1 MSGKETMSIMKL
13 EQLKEMMLKHLV
25 ECGKSG
31 NMKLIKSCVDMLE
44 FMTGPDAQPAPPRDA
59 QASDAVAAIR
69 NMIEESRNKTKAG
82 HKYAVLP
89 EFYKKYTELSGKKF
103 ILPPGMKLKDYIG
116 QFKEFKLFL
125 FEGER
130 QTAMFVRLAVPADS
144 SDVDGW

>member
-1 MSGKETMSIMKL
+1 MSGKKTTSPDAMKL
-13 EQLKEMMLKHLV
+13 EQLEKKMRKHLV

-44 FMTGPDAQPAPPRDA
+44 FMTGPDAQ
-59 QASDAVAAIR
+59 ASAAVAAVR
-69 NMIEESRNKTKAG
+69 DMIKESGNKTEAG
-82 HKYAVLP
+82 HKYAGLH
-89 EFYKKYTELSGKKF
+89 EFNVKYKKLSGKKF

-116 QFKEFKLFL
+116 QFKEFTLFR

-130 QTAMFVRLAVPADS
+130 QTAMFVRLAVPAYS

>member
-31 NMKLIKSCVDMLE
+31 NMELIKSCMAMLE
-44 FMTGPDAQPAPPRDA
+44 FMTGTAAQPGPPRDA
-59 QASDAVAAIR
+59 QASDAATAIR
-69 NMIEESRNKTKAG
+69 NMIEESGNKTEAG
-82 HKYAVLP
+82 HKYAGLH
-89 EFYKKYTELSGKKF
+89 EFNVKYKKLSGEKF
-103 ILPPGMKLKDYIG
+103 ILPSGMKLKDYIG

-130 QTAMFVRLAVPADS
+130 QTAMYVRLAVQADS